1 MFRLSYNLKRLILV
15 LGDLA
20 AFFLALL
27 ATLEIRYGHISR
39 TDWSLHAW
47 PFSIVFLLWITG
59 LYVAGTYNIA
69 LLRQSLKLFLA
80 YAEGMIANL
89 LLAIAFFYLIPV
101 FGIAPRTNLFLD
113 FALTL
118 LLGYLWRFVY
128 LRFLDRHLS
137 ASAVL
142 FIGPQDEVRPLYD
155 LLEESPLG
163 LKLKSAFSTSERRE
177 SNVPIQ
183 WIAQVDQLEQ
193 TIKEH
198 HITTIV
204 LGAHV
209 QQDPELT
216 RALYKTLFSAV
227 AILNR
232 TEIEEIATRRIPLT
246 HVTQTWFFEHLRETD
261 KMTYEWTKRFFDLIL
276 AIPFALFTLIL
287 LPFVA
292 LAIKLSSPGK
302 IFYSQVRVGRHGAN
316 IRIWKFRTMK
326 EDAEKEGPQFSTDVK
341 TDPRITSVGRILRQL
356 RVDELPQ
363 IWNVLKGD
371 LSLIGPRPERP
382 EFVEPLL
389 DRMPYYQLR
398 HLTKPG
404 LTGWAQ
410 VLFLTPTSSL
420 DDNLKKLQYDLY
432 YIKHRSFLL
441 DAAILLKTIG
451 IVLKR
456 QGT

>member
-1 MFRLSYNLKRLILV
+1 
-15 LGDLA
+15 
-20 AFFLALL
+20 
-27 ATLEIRYGHISR
+27 
-39 TDWSLHAW
+39 
-47 PFSIVFLLWITG
+47 
-59 LYVAGTYNIA
+59 
-69 LLRQSLKLFLA
+69 
-80 YAEGMIANL
+80 
-89 LLAIAFFYLIPV
+89 
-101 FGIAPRTNLFLD
+101 
-113 FALTL
+113 
-118 LLGYLWRFVY
+118 
-128 LRFLDRHLS
+128 
-137 ASAVL
+137 
-142 FIGPQDEVRPLYD
+142 
-155 LLEESPLG
+155 
-163 LKLKSAFSTSERRE
+163 
-177 SNVPIQ
+177 
-183 WIAQVDQLEQ
+183 
-193 TIKEH
+193 
-198 HITTIV
+198 
-204 LGAHV
+204 
-209 QQDPELT
+209 
-216 RALYKTLFSAV
+216 
-227 AILNR
+227 
-232 TEIEEIATRRIPLT
+232 
-246 HVTQTWFFEHLRETD
+246 
-261 KMTYEWTKRFFDLIL
+261 
-276 AIPFALFTLIL
+276 
-287 LPFVA
+287 VA